1 MWTSRVGHWA
11 LSPHGSW
18 PWHRAQEPG
27 IPSPGTPPK
36 VFPALLPP
44 TVLPRGSA
52 VWQAR
57 PEEPLP
63 LPAPALFSSF
73 WARWVLA

>member
-1 MWTSRVGHWA
+1 MDVRGGALGPVPARQLSLAQSAGAWHPFSR
-11 LSPHGSW
+11 
-18 PWHRAQEPG
+18 HR
-27 IPSPGTPPK
+27 PK

-44 TVLPRGSA
+44 TVLPRDSA